1 MNFLEKP
8 ARLAVIA
15 LALTLAACTD
25 KATENPPAA
34 ETASSAVTIKAGDAS
49 VETSDSGTVVRA
61 GDVSVSISNTK

>member
-15 LALTLAACTD
+15 LALTVAACSD
-25 KATENPPAA
+25 KAAENPPAA
-34 ETASSAVTIKAGDAS
+34 EASAPSVSVKAGDAS

-61 GDVSVSISNTK
+61 GDVSVSITNTK